1 MGSVR
6 IGGDPEQY
14 MDPPSM
20 VVSDGP
26 GGAGGSFIA
35 NLLDLLGLQ
44 RNVAR
49 GPKPAKDSNNSQKK
63 LAPVTVPSAGDWIDS
78 QGSALAS
85 SDLKQQSVGIKT
97 FDPGASSARKGF

>member
-1 MGSVR
+1 MASVR

-26 GGAGGSFIA
+26 GGAGGSLVARLF
-35 NLLDLLGLQ
+35 DLLGIH

-49 GPKPAKDSNNSQKK
+49 GPKQAKDTDNSPK
-63 LAPVTVPSAGDWIDS
+63 LAPITVPSAGDWIDS
-78 QGSALAS
+78 QGAALAKA
-85 SDLKQQSVGIKT
+85 DLKQQGVGIRS

>member
-1 MGSVR
+1 MASVR

-26 GGAGGSFIA
+26 GGGGSFIA

-49 GPKPAKDSNNSQKK
+49 GPKQVKDSSNSKK

-85 SDLKQQSVGIKT
+85 SDLKQQGVGIRS
-97 FDPGASSARKGF
+97 FDPGASSARQGF

>member
-1 MGSVR
+1 MASVR

-20 VVSDGP
+20 VVSDGE
-26 GGAGGSFIA
+26 GAGGSLVARLF
-35 NLLDLLGLQ
+35 DLLGIH

-49 GPKPAKDSNNSQKK
+49 GPKQAKNTDNSTK

-78 QGSALAS
+78 QGAALARA
-85 SDLKQQSVGIKT
+85 DLKQQGVGIRS
-97 FDPGASSARKGF
+97 FDPGASTARRGF